1 LSGYEPLFPLCE
13 PARDRCFL
21 DLSPIIVPFACSRSP
36 KRALIHSHCTLLWP
50 LHPPTVCRPLAPSLP
65 SLFLACLPLSSAPLP
80 LSPSLH
86 DSPLCH
92 SPPIPLHCAQRVAAP
107 SFPRG
112 GRRCSALQ
120 PIVSAG
126 DSSTVTI
133 TGKVLLE
140 AGVLV
145 GMRSHGSL
153 CSLFAVL
160 PLRQHL
166 PRLRQRKGCEL
177 VQPVGPFR

>member
-1 LSGYEPLFPLCE
+1 MQ
-13 PARDRCFL
+13 
-21 DLSPIIVPFACSRSP
+21 PIIS
-36 KRALIHSHCTLLWP
+36 T
-50 LHPPTVCRPLAPSLP
+50 
-65 SLFLACLPLSSAPLP
+65 
-80 LSPSLH
+80 
-86 DSPLCH
+86 
-92 SPPIPLHCAQRVAAP
+92 
-107 SFPRG
+107 
-112 GRRCSALQ
+112 
-120 PIVSAG
+120 G

-145 GMRSHGSL
+145 GMRSHESL

-177 VQPVGPFR
+177 VQSLGLLVSESARAGRSWLRPTLDPVLYMGLSDECISTCRPMPPLPGWHVHPRRRRQGVHAMPIGQRLLPGKEHRHPQARALASAAVQVRIKARGTLRF